1 MHVTFCCASLCLSN
15 LSNFAFVYPTLCGQV
30 TLSANAAA
38 AVAAERFGPNGE
50 DVKCVIQRADLDA
63 LLLASGHSA
72 ATTSTS
78 PLEPSA
84 AAAEGSLCARA
95 ADCCR
100 RALLAAGL
108 SPPTPPPTAPDFT
121 PTEGPVTA
129 ATPATAATTSEEAGA
144 AKAAK
149 VVHSFELLGGGAYVP
164 ALRVAVAGVAQ
175 EWSEHGLRQ
184 TCDPLETV

>member
-1 MHVTFCCASLCLSN
+1 M
-15 LSNFAFVYPTLCGQV
+15 
-30 TLSANAAA
+30 SANAAA
-38 AVAAERFGPNGE
+38 TVAAERFGPNGE
-50 DVKCVIQRADLDA
+50 DAKCVIQRADLDA

-72 ATTSTS
+72 TTTSTS
-78 PLEPSA
+78 PLEPS

-108 SPPTPPPTAPDFT
+108 SPPTPSSSPSTTAPDFT
-121 PTEGPVTA
+121 PTEGGPVTA
-129 ATPATAATTSEEAGA
+129 ATPAIATIASTVEAGA

-164 ALRVAVAGVAQ
+164 ALRAAVARVAQ

-184 TCDPLETV
+184 TCDPLETVRHHCTA